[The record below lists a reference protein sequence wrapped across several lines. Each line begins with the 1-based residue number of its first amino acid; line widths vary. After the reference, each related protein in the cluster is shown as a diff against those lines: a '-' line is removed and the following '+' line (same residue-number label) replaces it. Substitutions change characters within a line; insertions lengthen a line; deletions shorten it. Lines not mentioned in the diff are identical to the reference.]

1 VTAVLATVP
10 DISQAGAL
18 PVDFELPD
26 DLIATEPVETAGGS
40 RQDARLLVARRSDDR
55 LVHTTFSRLGDFL
68 EPGDL
73 LVVNTSAT
81 LPAAVPVVGR
91 DPAGRAGDGDGD
103 GDGGDGDGGGGLLVH
118 LSTELPGGLWLVEIR
133 RTVGAGTRPFFE
145 GRAGRTLSLPGGGSV
160 GLLAPFP
167 AEGAP
172 ATSPVRLWFAALRL
186 PSALTVYLARFGRP
200 IRYGYARRR
209 FPLSAYQTV
218 FAREPGSAE
227 MPSAGRP
234 FTTGLVTE
242 LVSRGVG
249 VTPIVLHTGVS
260 SAEPGEMPYPERYRV
275 PLETAQRVN
284 AARRAG
290 HRVVAV
296 GTTVTR
302 ALETAADERG
312 RVHPADGWTELVV
325 TPERGARVVDG
336 LITGWHQ
343 PAGSHLLLVEA
354 VAGRETV
361 ERSYAAAVAGR
372 YRWHEFGDVHL
383 VLP

>member
-1 VTAVLATVP
+1 VTAVLATVS
-10 DISQAGAL
+10 DIGLAGAL

-68 EPGDL
+68 DPGDL

-81 LPAAVPVVGR
+81 LPAAVPVVGH
-91 DPAGRAGDGDGD
+91 DPGEGDV
-103 GDGGDGDGGGGLLVH
+103 LVH
-118 LSTELPGGLWLVEIR
+118 LSTELPGGLWLVELR
-133 RTVGAGTRPFFE
+133 RRDGAGTRPSFE
-145 GRAGRTLSLPGGGSV
+145 GRAGRTLSLPGGGCV
-160 GLLAPFP
+160 ELLAPFP
-167 AEGAP
+167 ANPPSPAP
-172 ATSPVRLWFAALRL
+172 PRSGSRPTPPPVRLWFAAVRL

-200 IRYGYARRR
+200 IRYGYARRP

-242 LVSRGVG
+242 LVSRGIG

-275 PLETAQRVN
+275 PAETAARVN
-284 AARRAG
+284 AARGAG

-312 RVHPADGWTELVV
+312 RVHPAEGWTELVV

-354 VAGRETV
+354 VAGRDAV

>member
-1 VTAVLATVP
+1 VLASAVT
-10 DISQAGAL
+10 GADVL

-26 DLIATEPVETAGGS
+26 DLIATEPVEDAGGG
-40 RQDARLLVARRSDDR
+40 REDARLMVARRGDGR
-55 LVHTTFSRLGDFL
+55 LVHTTFSHLGDFL
-68 EPGDL
+68 DPGDL

-81 LPAAVPVVGR
+81 LAAAVPAVS
-91 DPAGRAGDGDGD
+91 GDD
-103 GDGGDGDGGGGLLVH
+103 GLLVH
-118 LSTELPGGLWLVEIR
+118 LSTELPGGLWLVELR
-133 RTVGAGTRPFFE
+133 RPDGAGTRPFFD
-145 GRAGRTLSLPGGGSV
+145 GRAGRTLALPGGASV
-160 GLLAPFP
+160 QLLAPYP
-167 AEGAP
+167 GAAPP
-172 ATSPVRLWFAALRL
+172 ATAQVRLWFAALRL
-186 PSALTVYLARFGRP
+186 PSALTTYLGRFGRP
-200 IRYGYARRR
+200 IRYRYARRP

-249 VTPIVLHTGVS
+249 IAPLVLHTGVS

-275 PLETAQRVN
+275 PRETAERVN
-284 AARRAG
+284 AARRDG

-302 ALETAADERG
+302 ALETASDDRG
-312 RVHPADGWTELVV
+312 QVHPAEGWTELVV
-325 TPERGARVVDG
+325 TPERGTRVVDG
-336 LITGWHQ
+336 LVTGWHQ

-354 VAGRETV
+354 VAGRDVV
-361 ERSYAAAVAGR
+361 ERSYAAAVQGR

>member
-1 VTAVLATVP
+1 MSAVLAASP
-10 DISQAGAL
+10 DLSRAVL

-26 DLIATEPVETAGGS
+26 DLIATEPVEAAGGG
-40 RQDARLLVARRSDDR
+40 REDARLMVARRSDDR
-55 LVHTTFSRLGDFL
+55 LVHTTFDRLGDFL
-68 EPGDL
+68 DPGDL

-81 LPAAVPVVGR
+81 LPAAVPVVG
-91 DPAGRAGDGDGD
+91 GDD
-103 GDGGDGDGGGGLLVH
+103 GLLVH
-118 LSTELPGGLWLVEIR
+118 LSTELPGGLWLVELR
-133 RTVGAGTRPFFE
+133 RPGGAGTRPFFD

-160 GLLAPFP
+160 DLLAPFP
-167 AEGAP
+167 AGSAP
-172 ATSPVRLWFAALRL
+172 TTPESLGVGVRLWFAVLRL
-186 PSALTVYLARFGRP
+186 PAPLTAYLARFGRP
-200 IRYGYARRR
+200 IRYDYARRP

-234 FTTGLVTE
+234 FTTRLVTE
-242 LVSRGVG
+242 LVSRGIG
-249 VTPIVLHTGVS
+249 VSPIVLHTGVS

-275 PLETAQRVN
+275 PLETAERVN
-284 AARRAG
+284 ATRAAG

-312 RVHPADGWTELVV
+312 VVHPAEGWTELVV
-325 TPERGARVVDG
+325 TPERGTRVVDG

-354 VAGRETV
+354 VAGRDAI
-361 ERSYAAAVAGR
+361 ERSYAAAVHGR

>member
-1 VTAVLATVP
+1 MLATTPALAMADV
-10 DISQAGAL
+10 L

-26 DLIATEPVETAGGS
+26 DLIATEPVEAAGGG
-40 RQDARLLVARRSDDR
+40 REDARLMVARRSDDR
-55 LVHTTFSRLGDFL
+55 LVHATFAQLGDFL
-68 EPGDL
+68 DAGDL

-81 LPAAVPVVGR
+81 LPAAIPGVGA
-91 DPAGRAGDGDGD
+91 DAD
-103 GDGGDGDGGGGLLVH
+103 LLVH
-118 LSTELPGGLWLVEIR
+118 LSTELPGGLWLVELR
-133 RTVGAGTRPFFE
+133 RPDGAGTRPFLD
-145 GRAGRTLSLPGGGSV
+145 GQAGRTVSLPGGASV
-160 GLLAPFP
+160 DLLAPYP
-167 AEGAP
+167 ADVAAAAGATDDRMS
-172 ATSPVRLWFAALRL
+172 ATTHVRLWFATLRL
-186 PSALTVYLARFGRP
+186 PAPLTSYLARFGRP
-200 IRYGYARRR
+200 IRYGYARHP

-234 FTTGLVTE
+234 FTTRLVTE

-260 SAEPGEMPYPERYRV
+260 SAEPGEMPYPERFRV
-275 PLETAQRVN
+275 PLETAERVN
-284 AARRAG
+284 EAHRAG

-312 RVHPADGWTELVV
+312 RLHPAAGWTELVV
-325 TPERGARVVDG
+325 TPERGTRVVDG

-354 VAGRETV
+354 VAGRDVV
-361 ERSYAAAVAGR
+361 ERSYAAAVQAR

>member
-1 VTAVLATVP
+1 VTAVLASP
-10 DISQAGAL
+10 RSIAHLL
-18 PVDFELPD
+18 PVDFELHD
-26 DLIATEPVETAGGS
+26 DLIATEPVEATGGG
-40 RQDARLLVARRSDDR
+40 REDARLMVAWRSDDR
-55 LVHTTFSRLGDFL
+55 LTHTTFAHLGDYL
-68 EPGDL
+68 DPGDL
-73 LVVNTSAT
+73 LVVNASAT
-81 LPAAVPVVGR
+81 LPAAVPTVGR
-91 DPAGRAGDGDGD
+91 DD
-103 GDGGDGDGGGGLLVH
+103 GLLVH
-118 LSTELPGGLWLVEIR
+118 LSTELPGGLWLVELR
-133 RTVGAGTRPFFE
+133 LPDGAGSRPFFD
-145 GRAGRTLSLPGGGSV
+145 GRAGRTLSLPGGASV
-160 GLLAPFP
+160 ELLAPYP
-167 AEGAP
+167 AGGGDSSL
-172 ATSPVRLWFAALRL
+172 ATAGVRLWFALLVL
-186 PSALTVYLARFGRP
+186 PDAVPAYLAAHGRP
-200 IRYGYARRR
+200 IRYGYVRRP

-234 FTTGLVTE
+234 FTTALVTD
-242 LVSRGVG
+242 LVSRGIG
-249 VTPIVLHTGVS
+249 IAPIVLHTGVS
-260 SAEPGEMPYPERYRV
+260 SAEPGEAPYPERFRV
-275 PLETAQRVN
+275 PLDTAERVN
-284 AARRAG
+284 AARAAG

-312 RVHPADGWTELVV
+312 RVHPAEGWTELVI
-325 TPERGARVVDG
+325 TPDRGTRVVDG

>member
-1 VTAVLATVP
+1 MSPVLAAPPGLSMADV
-10 DISQAGAL
+10 L

-26 DLIATEPVETAGGS
+26 DLIATEPVEAAGGG
-40 RQDARLLVARRSDDR
+40 REDARLMVARRSHES
-55 LVHTTFSRLGDFL
+55 LVHTTFSQVGSFL
-68 EPGDL
+68 DPGDL

-81 LPAAVPVVGR
+81 LPAAVPGVGP
-91 DPAGRAGDGDGD
+91 DD
-103 GDGGDGDGGGGLLVH
+103 GLLVH
-118 LSTELPGGLWLVEIR
+118 LSTELPGGLWLVELR
-133 RTVGAGTRPFFE
+133 RPDGAGTRPFLD
-145 GRAGRTLSLPGGGSV
+145 GRACRTVSLPGGASV
-160 GLLAPFP
+160 ELLAPYP
-167 AEGAP
+167 ADGSPTAP
-172 ATSPVRLWFAALRL
+172 PVRLWFAVLRL
-186 PSALTVYLARFGRP
+186 PLTLTAYLGRFGRP
-200 IRYGYARRR
+200 IRYGYARRP

-218 FAREPGSAE
+218 FAGEPGSAE

-234 FTTGLVTE
+234 FTAGLVTE

-249 VTPIVLHTGVS
+249 IAPIVLHTGVS

-275 PLETAQRVN
+275 PLATAARVN
-284 AARRAG
+284 AARGAG

-312 RVHPADGWTELVV
+312 RVHPSEGWTELVV

-354 VAGRETV
+354 VAGRTTV
-361 ERSYAAAVAGR
+361 ERSYAAAVEGR

-383 VLP
+383 ILP